1 MYKYF
6 FRPFNLVPL
15 VMCTLWLLTSQVA
28 GEEKV
33 FKDVRASILAGT
45 WYPGSPDAL
54 TKTVQGYLSEAR
66 TPSPDGMLKAI
77 IVPHAGYRYSGGVA
91 AYAYRLLQ
99 GSRFT
104 RVILIGPSHRV
115 AFRGVSVNLQSAYK
129 TPFGMVPVDQE
140 TGRRLLD
147 TGPNIQW
154 LRKAHALEHSLEIQL
169 PFLQTVLN
177 NFQIVPIV
185 MGEQDMKTCSDLA
198 DTLIQVLGDS
208 PETLLLASTDLSH
221 FHNYRQ
227 AEALD
232 LKFIEQVKR
241 FDPEGLLKDLLSGK
255 CEACGAGP
263 VITTL
268 LTARKL
274 RADHAVILKYA
285 NSGDVTGDHSRVVGY
300 MSAALVTGNR

>member
-6 FRPFNLVPL
+6 FRPFGLVPL
-15 VMCTLWLLTSQVA
+15 ILCTLWLLPYQAA
-28 GEEKV
+28 GEEKAL
-33 FKDVRASILAGT
+33 KDVRTSILAGT
-45 WYPGSPDAL
+45 WYPGTPDAL

-66 TPSPDGMLKAI
+66 APSPDGALKAI

-91 AYAYRLLQ
+91 AHAYRLLQ

-104 RVILIGPSHRV
+104 RIILIGPSHRV
-115 AFRGVSVNLQSAYK
+115 AFRGVSVNLLSAYE
-129 TPFGMVPVDQE
+129 TPLGMVPVDQE
-140 TGRRLLD
+140 TGRKLLD
-147 TGPNIQW
+147 TGPNIRW
-154 LRKAHALEHSLEIQL
+154 LRKAHASEHSLEIQL
-169 PFLQTVLN
+169 PFLQTVLRD
-177 NFQIVPIV
+177 FQIVPIV
-185 MGEQDMKTCSDLA
+185 MGDQDIKTCSDLA
-198 DTLIQVLGDS
+198 NTLIQVLGNS

-221 FHNYRQ
+221 FHNYNQ
-227 AEALD
+227 AKALD
-232 LKFIEQVKR
+232 LKFIEHVQR

-274 RADHAVILKYA
+274 GADQAVILKYA

-300 MSAALVTGNR
+300 MSAALVTGK

>member
-6 FRPFNLVPL
+6 FRPFSLVPL
-15 VMCTLWLLTSQVA
+15 VLCALWLITYQAA
-28 GEEKV
+28 GEEQAL
-33 FKDVRASILAGT
+33 KDVRASILAGT
-45 WYPGSPDAL
+45 WYPGTPDAL
-54 TKTVQGYLSEAR
+54 TKIVQGYLSEAR
-66 TPSPDGMLKAI
+66 GPSPDGTLKAI

-99 GSRFT
+99 GSRFK

-129 TPFGMVPVDQE
+129 TPLGMVPVDQE
-140 TGRRLLD
+140 TGRKLLD
-147 TGPNIQW
+147 TGPNIRW

-169 PFLQTVLN
+169 PFLQTVLHD
-177 NFQIVPIV
+177 FQIVPIV
-185 MGEQDMKTCSDLA
+185 MGEQDIKTCSDLA
-198 DTLIQVLGDS
+198 DTLIQVMGDS
-208 PETLLLASTDLSH
+208 PETLLLASSDLSH
-221 FHNYRQ
+221 FHNYKQ
-227 AEALD
+227 AKDLD
-232 LKFIEQVKR
+232 LKFIEQVQR

-274 RADHAVILKYA
+274 GADHSVILKYA
-285 NSGDVTGDHSRVVGY
+285 NSGDVTGDHTRVVGY
-300 MSAALVTGNR
+300 LSAALVTGK